1 MQRIRVC
8 DFNLNLSLFSGQVF
22 DWTHDKKTNVYQG
35 DLLGDGASLKYDEK
49 SKELLFDGTTKKK
62 VVEFFGL
69 DENYEK
75 MLAAIGR
82 ADPKLYSDSKK
93 YFGLRILHQDP
104 WKAAVTFVCSQNN
117 NIPRIRKNLAALQEK
132 FGKKVNGAKFP
143 TAPALSKASLAQ
155 LRSCGLGYR
164 AEYIKSL
171 ANNVAKHKLDF
182 NTLEKTDYEDA
193 FIHLVDNQH
202 GIGPKVADCFLLY
215 GLGKME
221 AFPTDVW
228 VRKAVQRRY
237 GKELRDFVECQECRA
252 KEVPYQF
259 IGAFARRKFGK
270 HAGYAQQFLF
280 LCERNLESKKRK
292 W

>member
-1 MQRIRVC
+1 MQKIKAP
-8 DFNLNLSLFSGQVF
+8 DLNLGLSLFSGQVF
-22 DWTHDKKTNVYQG
+22 DWQHDRKADCYCG
-35 DLLGDGASLKYDEK
+35 DLLGDSASLKYDANA
-49 SKELLFDGTTKKK
+49 KELLFEGTIKEK

-69 DENYEK
+69 DDENYEK
-75 MLAAIGR
+75 MLAAIR
-82 ADPKLYSDSKK
+82 KADPKLYSDSKE

-132 FGKKVNGAKFP
+132 FGKNGKFP

-155 LRSCGLGYR
+155 LRACGLGYR
-164 AEYIKSL
+164 AEYIHSL
-171 ANNVAKHKLDF
+171 AKNVSTGKLNF
-182 NTLEKTDYEDA
+182 SQLKKMSYEDA
-193 FIHLVDNQH
+193 FVHLVDNQH

-228 VRKAVQRRY
+228 VRKAVERQY
-237 GKELRDFVECQECRA
+237 GKKLRDFVECQECRA

-280 LCERNLESKKRK
+280 LCERNSEEKKRK